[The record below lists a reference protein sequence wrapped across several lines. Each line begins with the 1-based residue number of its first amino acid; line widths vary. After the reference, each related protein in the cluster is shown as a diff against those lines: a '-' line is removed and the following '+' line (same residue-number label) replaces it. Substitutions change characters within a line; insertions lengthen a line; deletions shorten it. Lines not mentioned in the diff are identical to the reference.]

1 MDKDKIDKKDHILD
15 VAERVFSDHGFDG
28 ASTRMISGE
37 AGVNMAMLN
46 YYFGSKEGLFLAV
59 FERKISSFQT
69 LLQNIGS
76 DESMSSWDKLAKCID
91 NYVERIIVNNC
102 FQKLINREISMNKRW
117 HLTDKIT
124 EILMV
129 NVIEIKKI
137 LDEGIKNKSF
147 IKGADTQMIIA
158 TIFGTKNYIINTP
171 HISSLLLGHDIR
183 DEKFLE
189 EKLKPEEIKTYMKQL
204 LKILLNVNDNDEHK
218 IKSSTCIFLKAQ

>member
-15 VAERVFSDHGFDG
+15 VAERMFSDLGFDG

-69 LLQNIGS
+69 LLQNIGN
-76 DESMSSWDKLAKCID
+76 DESISSWDKLEKCID
-91 NYVERIIVNNC
+91 NYVDRIIVNNC
-102 FQKLINREISMNKRW
+102 FQKLINREMSISKRGD
-117 HLTDKIT
+117 LTDKIS

-129 NVIEIKKI
+129 NVMEFKKI
-137 LDEGIKNKSF
+137 FDEGIKNGSF
-147 IKGADTQMIIA
+147 YKDIDTQLITA

-171 HISSLLLGHDIR
+171 HISSLMLGHDIR

-189 EKLKPEEIKTYMKQL
+189 EKLKPRMKVFMKRL
-204 LKILLNVNDNDEHK
+204 LKAYLVNDNDNTK
-218 IKSSTCIFLKAQ
+218 

>member
-15 VAERVFSDHGFDG
+15 VAERVFSDLGFDG

-76 DESMSSWDKLAKCID
+76 DDSISSWDKLAKCVD

-102 FQKLINREISMNKRW
+102 FQKLINRELSLNKRW
-117 HLTDKIT
+117 DLTDKIT

-129 NVIEIKKI
+129 NVYELKKI
-137 LDEGIKNKSF
+137 LNEGVKNGSF
-147 IKGADTQMIIA
+147 NDDTDTELTIA

-171 HISSLLLGHDIR
+171 NISSLMLGHDIR

-189 EKLKPEEIKTYMKQL
+189 EQLKPRVKTYLKRL
-204 LKILLNVNDNDEHK
+204 LKAYLVNDNDNTK
-218 IKSSTCIFLKAQ
+218 

>member
-15 VAERVFSDHGFDG
+15 VAERVFSDLGFDG

-69 LLQNIGS
+69 LLQNIGN
-76 DESMSSWDKLAKCID
+76 DEKMSSWDKLEKCID
-91 NYVERIIVNNC
+91 NYVDRIIVNNC
-102 FQKLINREISMNKRW
+102 FQKLINREMSISKRW
-117 HLTDKIT
+117 DLTDKIT

-129 NVIEIKKI
+129 NVLEFKKI
-137 LDEGIKNKSF
+137 FDEGIKNGSF
-147 IKGADTQMIIA
+147 YKDTDTQLITA

-171 HISSLLLGHDIR
+171 HIASLMLGHDIR

-189 EKLKPEEIKTYMKQL
+189 EKLKPRIKTYMKRL
-204 LKILLNVNDNDEHK
+204 LKAYLMTDNDNTK
-218 IKSSTCIFLKAQ
+218 

>member
-1 MDKDKIDKKDHILD
+1 MDKDKIDKKDYILD

-28 ASTRMISGE
+28 ASTRTISGE

-46 YYFGSKEGLFLAV
+46 YYFGSKEGLFLAI

-69 LLQNIGS
+69 LLQNIGN
-76 DESMSSWDKLAKCID
+76 DETITSWDKLAKCID

-102 FQKLINREISMNKRW
+102 FQKLITRELSMNKRW
-117 HLTDKIT
+117 DLTDKIT

-137 LDEGIKNKSF
+137 LDEGAKNGSF
-147 IKGADTQMIIA
+147 FKDIDTQLIVA

-171 HISSLLLGHDIR
+171 HISSVILGHDIR

-189 EKLKPEEIKTYMKQL
+189 EKLKPRLKTYMKRL
-204 LKILLNVNDNDEHK
+204 LKAYLVNDNDYTK
-218 IKSSTCIFLKAQ
+218 

>member
-1 MDKDKIDKKDHILD
+1 MDKDKIDKKDYILD

-46 YYFGSKEGLFLAV
+46 YYFGSKEGLFLAI

-69 LLQNIGS
+69 LLQNIGN
-76 DESMSSWDKLAKCID
+76 DETMTSWDKLAKCID

-117 HLTDKIT
+117 DLTDKIT

-137 LDEGIKNKSF
+137 LDEGIKNGSF
-147 IKGADTQMIIA
+147 FKEADRELVIA

-171 HISSLLLGHDIR
+171 HISSMLLGHDIR

-189 EKLKPEEIKTYMKQL
+189 EKLKPRIKTYMKRL
-204 LKILLNVNDNDEHK
+204 LKAYLVNDNDYTK
-218 IKSSTCIFLKAQ
+218 